1 MQFIFFSWELDYN
14 FDHLEGQMNK
24 EERVFKYF
32 IFIRNFFGGRAY
44 YNLNYSNRFLKE
56 SSSICQGEKNQ
67 RLENGY

>member
-1 MQFIFFSWELDYN
+1 
-14 FDHLEGQMNK
+14 MNK